1 MRHTKIVATMGPACD
16 DDAVLDEVISAGVD
30 VVRLNFSHGTHE
42 THATAVQRVRAAAA
56 RAGRHVAILQDL
68 GGPKIRTGA
77 LTGGQP
83 IELRPGDTLR
93 IVTGSG
99 TGFLKPSP
107 TVFTSYAGL
116 AENVR
121 PGDRLL
127 LDDGRI
133 ELRVEKAGG
142 GEIAS
147 VVLYGG
153 ALAEHKGINAPGV
166 ALPASAFTP
175 KDEADLAFGVS
186 LGVDLVALS
195 FVQTAE
201 DLQQARRAAEAAGAR
216 ALPLIAKIERPQAL
230 EHLDD
235 ILRACTGIMIARG
248 DLGLELPLEQVP
260 RVQKELT
267 VRARAMGRPVIVATQ
282 VLDSMRTEPRPTR
295 AEVSDAAHAVD
306 DGVDAIMLAGETA
319 VGLAPARVVRTLD
332 AIIVDAE
339 SVTTGR
345 ARFPHG
351 RGSRD
356 ASSVQEFAGLEGAES
371 SPALCEAAVTLA
383 ERGHAE
389 AIVAITRT
397 GRTARLLSALRPGPP
412 VYAVTGDAAA
422 ARRLAVVWGVVP
434 VVGDIGDDFVPA
446 VPVARRLV
454 TLGMLTEGARVVLV
468 SVDPDL
474 SRPDTN
480 FLKLQRL

>member
-1 MRHTKIVATMGPACD
+1 MAMRHTKIVATMGPACD
-16 DDAVLDEVISAGVD
+16 NDAVLDELIAAGVD
-30 VVRLNFSHGTHE
+30 VIRLNFSHGTHE
-42 THATAVQRVRAAAA
+42 THATAFQRVRAAAA

-68 GGPKIRTGA
+68 GGPKIRTGPLA
-77 LTGGQP
+77 GGHP
-83 IELRPGDTLR
+83 IDLRPGDPLR
-93 IVTGSG
+93 IVTGG
-99 TGFLKPSP
+99 GVGFLKPSP

-116 AENVR
+116 ANSVR
-121 PGDRLL
+121 AGDRLL

-142 GEIAS
+142 GEITT

-195 FVQTAE
+195 FVQNAE
-201 DLQQARRAAEAAGAR
+201 DIRRARRAADAAGAPGRSADSEDR
-216 ALPLIAKIERPQAL
+216 AAAGG
-230 EHLDD
+230 
-235 ILRACTGIMIARG
+235 RAPRRDPPGAAGIMIARG

-260 RVQKELT
+260 SVQKELT

-332 AIIVDAE
+332 AIIGEAE
-339 SVTTGR
+339 SATTTGFESGVPHLSGIAVGQAFPGLSEAEGTLR
-345 ARFPHG
+345 SARPRRRWPSTATSRRSWPL
-351 RGSRD
+351 RGP
-356 ASSVQEFAGLEGAES
+356 AG
-371 SPALCEAAVTLA
+371 P
-383 ERGHAE
+383 RGCCRRSGL
-389 AIVAITRT
+389 TRRCT
-397 GRTARLLSALRPGPP
+397 R
-412 VYAVTGDAAA
+412 
-422 ARRLAVVWGVVP
+422 
-434 VVGDIGDDFVPA
+434 
-446 VPVARRLV
+446 
-454 TLGMLTEGARVVLV
+454 
-468 SVDPDL
+468 
-474 SRPDTN
+474 
-480 FLKLQRL
+480 